1 MNDEDD
7 NERKYSSSAANDES
21 EGEEENEEGIDSDGR
36 KRHEL
41 DEQSELTRS
50 SSTISNCHEPEECIG
65 IIDLRPNPE
74 SDSLI
79 FMTVANKKTDQTTN
93 IICATFPPV
102 ETTSSDSIDDESI
115 MNQQAA
121 ASHTIGTLSSTIY
134 LVISYDFD
142 NGKTALHRS
151 FGGLKLMNFMDGLR
165 TRWDDHNKIHE
176 NNHTRVDYL
185 EPRTKLTIILVPSS
199 TSGALSLLSCLPDG
213 KANNDD
219 LDQSSSKNLSVMSK
233 VVVNLKDHTNLNVS
247 GADYL
252 CDRLKSYFAMGGDRY
267 DAIDPFEK
275 VEMLGVWE
283 TGQEGSDGHD
293 SKGMKEVV
301 LKHYSQQ
308 SSNYFDSGL
317 GLPRAIGKSEQHYRN
332 VVKGAFASAGGI
344 GEMIFEK

>member
-1 MNDEDD
+1 VNDEDD
-7 NERKYSSSAANDES
+7 SERNYSSSAANDES
-21 EGEEENEEGIDSDGR
+21 EGEEENEESIDSDG
-36 KRHEL
+36 KKWHESY
-41 DEQSELTRS
+41 EQNEHTPS
-50 SSTISNCHEPEECIG
+50 SSTISNRREPEECIG

-74 SDSLI
+74 PDSLI
-79 FMTVANKKTDQTTN
+79 FITVVNKKAHSTTN
-93 IICATFPPV
+93 ICATFPPV
-102 ETTSSDSIDDESI
+102 ETTSSESTDDESI

-121 ASHTIGTLSSTIY
+121 ASHTIGTLASTVY

-142 NGKTALHRS
+142 NGKTVLHRS

-176 NNHTRVDYL
+176 DNHTRVDDL
-185 EPRTKLTIILVPSS
+185 EPRTKLAIILVPSS
-199 TSGALSLLSCLPDG
+199 TSGALSLVSCLPDA

-219 LDQSSSKNLSVMSK
+219 LDQSSSEDLSMMSK
-233 VVVNLKDHTNLNVS
+233 VVVKLKDHTKLNVS

-252 CDRLKSYFAMGGDRY
+252 FDRLKSYFAMGGDRY

-293 SKGMKEVV
+293 GKGMKEVV

-308 SSNYFDSGL
+308 NSTDDGGF
-317 GLPRAIGKSEQHYRN
+317 GLPRDTDRSEQNYRKI
-332 VVKGAFASAGGI
+332 VKDAFASAGGI